1 MANAPGNTFLS
12 RTILQCGSP
21 TYFLGGKYNAL
32 FSETRP
38 ILEHS
43 NIVLMASLYS

>member
-1 MANAPGNTFLS
+1 MKKKGMNRS
-12 RTILQCGSP
+12 GSP